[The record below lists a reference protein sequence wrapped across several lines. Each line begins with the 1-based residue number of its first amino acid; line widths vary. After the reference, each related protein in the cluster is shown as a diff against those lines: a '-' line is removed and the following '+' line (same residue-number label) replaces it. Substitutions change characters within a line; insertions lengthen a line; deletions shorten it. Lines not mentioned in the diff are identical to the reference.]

1 MTREEQDEKEFEELW
16 GKDIKADT
24 PANLIPV
31 IKIFAKRYWLASRRT
46 LREKEAKAIEVVKQ
60 VIRDVT
66 KELMEEGN
74 KDDKR

>member
-46 LREKEAKAIEVVKQ
+46 LREKEAKFKEVVKQ
-60 VIRDVT
+60 IVKDVT
-66 KELMEEGN
+66 RELMEES
-74 KDDKR
+74 KDE